1 MASPCDILKRREIVF
16 HPLPRGQV
24 ERARVLLSGLP
35 GLSVSQTGPLTLQ
48 VDYCVADHTLQDL
61 EAALSTQG
69 FHLEGSL
76 LIRIRRTL
84 AYYSERVQRENMGKP
99 ESRTKNYQLHME
111 AWNKRP
117 HGDHDET
124 PAEWRQYK

>member
-1 MASPCDILKRREIVF
+1 MTSPCDILKRREIVF
-16 HPLPRGQV
+16 HPLPPGQV
-24 ERARVLLSGLP
+24 ERALALLSGLP
-35 GLSVSQTGPLTLQ
+35 GLTVSQSGPLALQ
-48 VDYCVADHTLQDL
+48 LAYCVADYTLQDL
-61 EAALSTQG
+61 ESALSAQG

-84 AYYSERVQRENMGKP
+84 AYYSERVQLENMGKP
-99 ESRTKNYQLHME
+99 ESRTKNYQAHME
-111 AWNKRP
+111 AWTKRP

>member
-1 MASPCDILKRREIVF
+1 MTTACDILKRREIVL
-16 HPLPRGQV
+16 HPLPPGQSQ
-24 ERARVLLSGLP
+24 RALALLTQLP
-35 GLSVSQTGPLTLQ
+35 GLKASGLGPLSLQ
-48 VDYCVADHTLQDL
+48 IEYSITDHCL
-61 EAALSTQG
+61 EDIEALLWAQG

-76 LIRIRRTL
+76 LIRIKRNL
-84 AYYSERVQRENMGKP
+84 AYYCERVQRENLGKP
-99 ESRTKNYQLHME
+99 APRTKNYPAHIE

>member
-16 HPLPRGQV
+16 HPLPPGQT
-24 ERARVLLSGLP
+24 ERALALLGGLP
-35 GLSVSQTGPLTLQ
+35 GLTVTRAGPLSLQ
-48 VDYCVADHTLQDL
+48 LAYCVADYTLEGL
-61 EAALSTQG
+61 EAALGAQG
-69 FHLEGSL
+69 FHLETTL
-76 LIRIRRTL
+76 LIRIRRSL

-99 ESRTKNYQLHME
+99 EPRTKNYQAHME
-111 AWNKRP
+111 AWTKRP

>member
-1 MASPCDILKRREIVF
+1 MTSPCDILKRREIVF
-16 HPLPRGQV
+16 HPLPPGQV
-24 ERARVLLSGLP
+24 ERALALLNGLP
-35 GLSVSQTGPLTLQ
+35 GLTVIQSGPLALQ
-48 VDYCVADHTLQDL
+48 LAYCVADYTLQDL
-61 EAALSTQG
+61 ENALAAQG

-99 ESRTKNYQLHME
+99 EPRTKNYQAHME
-111 AWNKRP
+111 AWTKRP

>member
-1 MASPCDILKRREIVF
+1 MTSPCDIQKRREIVF
-16 HPLPRGQV
+16 HPLPPGQV
-24 ERARVLLSGLP
+24 ERALALLCGLP
-35 GLSVSQTGPLTLQ
+35 GLTVAQSGPLALQ
-48 VDYCVADHTLQDL
+48 LEYCVADYTLQDL
-61 EAALSTQG
+61 ESALSIQG

-99 ESRTKNYQLHME
+99 ESRTKNYQAHME
-111 AWNKRP
+111 AWTKRP

>member
-1 MASPCDILKRREIVF
+1 MTSPCDILKRREIVF
-16 HPLPRGQV
+16 HPLPPGQV
-24 ERARVLLSGLP
+24 ERALALLAELP
-35 GLSVSQTGPLTLQ
+35 ALTVSQTGPLSLQ
-48 VDYCVADHTLQDL
+48 VAYCVADYTLEGL
-61 EAALSTQG
+61 EIALAAQG

-84 AYYSERVQRENMGKP
+84 AYYSERVQRENMTKP
-99 ESRTKNYQLHME
+99 EHRTKNYQAHME

-124 PAEWRQYK
+124 PVEWRQYK

>member
-1 MASPCDILKRREIVF
+1 MTSPCDILKRREIVF
-16 HPLPRGQV
+16 HPLPPGQV
-24 ERARVLLSGLP
+24 ERALALLSGLP
-35 GLSVSQTGPLTLQ
+35 GLTVSQSGPLALQ
-48 VDYCVADHTLQDL
+48 LAYCVADYTLQDL
-61 EAALSTQG
+61 ETALAAQG

-99 ESRTKNYQLHME
+99 EPRTKNYQAHME
-111 AWNKRP
+111 AWTKRP

>member
-16 HPLPRGQV
+16 HPLPPGQT
-24 ERARVLLSGLP
+24 ERALELLAGLP
-35 GLSVSQTGPLTLQ
+35 GLTVSRSGPLSLQ
-48 VDYCVADHTLQDL
+48 LDYCVADYTLEDL
-61 EAALSTQG
+61 ETALDAQG
-69 FHLEGSL
+69 FHLEASL
-76 LIRIRRTL
+76 MIRIRRSL

-99 ESRTKNYQLHME
+99 ESRTKNYQAHME
-111 AWNKRP
+111 AWTKRP

>member
-1 MASPCDILKRREIVF
+1 MTSPCDILKRREIVF
-16 HPLPRGQV
+16 HPLPPGQV
-24 ERARVLLSGLP
+24 ERALALLSGLP
-35 GLSVSQTGPLTLQ
+35 GLTVSQSGPLALQ
-48 VDYCVADHTLQDL
+48 LAYCIADYTLQDL
-61 EAALSTQG
+61 ENALSAQG

-99 ESRTKNYQLHME
+99 EPRTKNYQAHME
-111 AWNKRP
+111 AWTKRP

>member
-1 MASPCDILKRREIVF
+1 MTSPCDILKRREIVF
-16 HPLPRGQV
+16 HPLPPGQV
-24 ERARVLLSGLP
+24 ERALDLLSGLP
-35 GLSVSQTGPLTLQ
+35 GLTVSQSGPLALQ
-48 VDYCVADHTLQDL
+48 LGYCVADYTLQDL

-84 AYYSERVQRENMGKP
+84 AHYSERVQLENMGKP
-99 ESRTKNYQLHME
+99 ESRTKNYQAHME
-111 AWNKRP
+111 AWTKRP